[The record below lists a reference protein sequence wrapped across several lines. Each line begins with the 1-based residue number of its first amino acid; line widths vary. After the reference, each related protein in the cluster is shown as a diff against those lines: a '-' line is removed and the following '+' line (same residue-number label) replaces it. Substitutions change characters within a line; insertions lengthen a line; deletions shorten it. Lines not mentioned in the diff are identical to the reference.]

1 MRGANVVV
9 VVLGVVGFVLA
20 GLVSW
25 RWRHLPLRR
34 SGKAPDDRLGVL
46 ADAVRTLGA
55 VASAGVVAGV
65 LVLGLGGR
73 LVMRILAATSGAPV
87 QGRLTEAGERVGEI
101 TSGGTIAFLLFVGVF
116 GGLVSALGYLVVR
129 RWLPRT
135 AGPAGL
141 VSGAILVGTI
151 GVLDPFSP
159 DNVDFEIL
167 RPLWLAIVLV
177 LATGVLF
184 ATTLTALAARLDE
197 VARPD
202 GERRWLPC
210 LALVTMLVPPFA
222 LYPIAYVAGR
232 VIARGRVE
240 ALLARPLPRLSG
252 EVLVAAV
259 TVGTLVIA
267 VVAAA
272 RIAAG

>member
-1 MRGANVVV
+1 MRVANVVV
-9 VVLGVVGFVLA
+9 VALGVGGFVLA
-20 GLVSW
+20 GLASW

-34 SGKAPDDRLGVL
+34 GGEPPDDRLGVL
-46 ADAVRTLGA
+46 GDAVRTLGA

-73 LVMRILAATSGAPV
+73 LVMRLLAATSGGRV
-87 QGRLTEAGERVGEI
+87 QGRLTEAGESVGEI

-135 AGPAGL
+135 AGRAGL
-141 VSGAILVGTI
+141 VSGAILIGTI

-167 RPLWLAIVLV
+167 RPRWLAIVLV

-184 ATTLTALAARLDE
+184 ATTLTALARAWTRS
-197 VARPD
+197 
-202 GERRWLPC
+202 
-210 LALVTMLVPPFA
+210 
-222 LYPIAYVAGR
+222 
-232 VIARGRVE
+232 
-240 ALLARPLPRLSG
+240 LARTER
-252 EVLVAAV
+252 
-259 TVGTLVIA
+259 
-267 VVAAA
+267 
-272 RIAAG
+272 AGGCRASPSSRCSSRRSRCTRSCTSPGG